1 MSYLLDSYFDKASD
15 FLYPWKSVT
24 IKEEKE
30 ECISRWSK
38 WSPVFTTPTGRPFQV
53 RVDLDSHLV
62 EYSEMGIILDDLS
75 IKQVTDYMKEVSND
89 DSVS

>member
-1 MSYLLDSYFDKASD
+1 MSLVFGDVPNYLSF
-15 FLYPWKSVT
+15 WKSIPT
-24 IKEEKE
+24 KEEKE

-38 WSPVFTTPTGRPFQV
+38 WSPIFKTPTGRPFQV